1 MRNLQRAPALGVMW
15 SRIMDRRTA
24 EEILDSL
31 AWMELAIGKLG
42 GTIKASEVESERKE
56 LFNLTEPIISAH
68 IDLIMRVAKEYPE
81 LDPDGK
87 GEEFYHSLKVKYQ
100 TVDHPAKKLT
110 KEQIESARSAGKRF
124 AAEIQKEIE

>member
-1 MRNLQRAPALGVMW
+1 MW
-15 SRIMDRRTA
+15 NRVMDRRTA

-31 AWMELAIGKLG
+31 AWMDLAIGKLG
-42 GTIKASEVESERKE
+42 VSIKASEVESERKKLFE
-56 LFNLTEPIISAH
+56 LAKPIFSAH
-68 IDLIMRVAKEYPE
+68 IDLIMCVAKEYPE

-100 TVDHPAKKLT
+100 TVDYPAKKLT
-110 KEQIESARSAGKRF
+110 EEQIESAKNAGKRF